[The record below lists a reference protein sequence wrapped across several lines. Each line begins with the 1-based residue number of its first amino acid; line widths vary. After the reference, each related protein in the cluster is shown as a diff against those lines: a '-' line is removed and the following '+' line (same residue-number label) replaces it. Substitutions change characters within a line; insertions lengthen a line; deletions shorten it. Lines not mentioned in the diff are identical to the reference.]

1 MNKEIGP
8 IEDLIK
14 KLNRLPGIGSKT
26 AQRLAYHIIGLD
38 ESEVLN
44 LTDSII
50 AAKRNTVQCSIC
62 MNYAE
67 SDPCDI
73 CSNKSRDDSIV
84 CVVESP
90 KDVEAMERSHS
101 FHGKYH
107 VLHGVISPLK
117 GKSPDDVK
125 VKELIGRVKKENIKE
140 IIVATNPTVDG
151 DATATYIKNILSDY
165 NITVSRIG
173 YGLPVGGDLEY
184 YDEITIQ
191 TAMENRRRL
200 DYFWDLVPNFFF

>member
-38 ESEVLN
+38 ESEVIN

-62 MNYAE
+62 MNYAD

-200 DYFWDLVPNFFF
+200 D

>member
-50 AAKRNTVQCSIC
+50 AAKRNTVECSIC
-62 MNYAE
+62 MNYAD

-125 VKELIGRVKKENIKE
+125 VKELIDRVKKENIKE

-165 NITVSRIG
+165 DITVSRIG

-200 DYFWDLVPNFFF
+200 D

>member
-26 AQRLAYHIIGLD
+26 AQRLAYYIIGLD
-38 ESEVLN
+38 ENEVKNLSEA
-44 LTDSII
+44 II
-50 AAKRNTVQCSIC
+50 SAKKNTVECSIC
-62 MNYAE
+62 MNYAD
-67 SDPCDI
+67 SDPCEI
-73 CSNKSRDDSIV
+73 CSDKTRDDSII
-84 CVVESP
+84 CVVEGP
-90 KDVEAMERSHS
+90 KDVEAMERSLS
-101 FHGKYH
+101 FRGKYH

-117 GKSPDDVK
+117 GKTPEDVK
-125 VKELIGRVKKENIKE
+125 VKELINRVEKGNIKE

-151 DATATYIKNILSDY
+151 DATATYIKNALKDFDI
-165 NITVSRIG
+165 IISRIG
-173 YGLPVGGDLEY
+173 YGLPVGGDLEF

-200 DYFWDLVPNFFF
+200 D

>member
-38 ESEVLN
+38 ESEVIN

-62 MNYAE
+62 MNYAD

-125 VKELIGRVKKENIKE
+125 VKELIDRVKKENITE

-165 NITVSRIG
+165 DITVSRIG

-200 DYFWDLVPNFFF
+200 D

>member
-1 MNKEIGP
+1 MNKEVGP

-26 AQRLAYHIIGLD
+26 AQRLAYYIIGLD
-38 ESEVLN
+38 ENEVENLSEAIL
-44 LTDSII
+44 S
-50 AAKRNTVQCSIC
+50 AKRNTVECSIC
-62 MNYAE
+62 MNYAD
-67 SDPCDI
+67 SDPCEI
-73 CSNKSRDDSIV
+73 CSDKARDDSVI

-90 KDVEAMERSHS
+90 KDVEAMERSLS
-101 FHGKYH
+101 FRGKYH

-117 GKSPDDVK
+117 GKTPEDVK
-125 VKELIGRVKKENIKE
+125 IKELIGRVKKGNIKE

-151 DATATYIKNILSDY
+151 DATATYIKNVLKDFD
-165 NITVSRIG
+165 ITISRIG
-173 YGLPVGGDLEY
+173 YGLPVGGDLEF

-200 DYFWDLVPNFFF
+200 D

>member
-62 MNYAE
+62 MNYAD

-125 VKELIGRVKKENIKE
+125 VKELIDRVKKENIKE

-200 DYFWDLVPNFFF
+200 D

>member
-1 MNKEIGP
+1 MNKEVGP

-26 AQRLAYHIIGLD
+26 AQRLAYYIIGLD
-38 ESEVLN
+38 ENEVEN
-44 LTDSII
+44 LSDAILS
-50 AAKRNTVQCSIC
+50 AKRNTVKCSIC
-62 MNYAE
+62 MNYAD
-67 SDPCDI
+67 SDPCEI
-73 CSNKSRDDSIV
+73 CSDKARDDSVI

-90 KDVEAMERSHS
+90 KDVEAMERSLS
-101 FHGKYH
+101 FRGKYH

-117 GKSPDDVK
+117 GKTPEDVK
-125 VKELIGRVKKENIKE
+125 VKELIDRVKRGNIKE

-151 DATATYIKNILSDY
+151 DATATYIKNVLKDFD
-165 NITVSRIG
+165 ITISRIG
-173 YGLPVGGDLEY
+173 YGLPVGGDLEF

-200 DYFWDLVPNFFF
+200 D

>member
-38 ESEVLN
+38 ESEVIN
-44 LTDSII
+44 LTDSIL
-50 AAKRNTVQCSIC
+50 AAKKNTVECSIC
-62 MNYAE
+62 MNYAD
-67 SDPCDI
+67 SDPCEI

-125 VKELIGRVKKENIKE
+125 VKELIDRVKKGNIKE

-200 DYFWDLVPNFFF
+200 D

>member
-38 ESEVLN
+38 ESEVIN
-44 LTDSII
+44 LTDSIL
-50 AAKRNTVQCSIC
+50 AAKRNTVECSIC
-62 MNYAE
+62 MNYAD
-67 SDPCDI
+67 SDPCEI
-73 CSNKSRDDSIV
+73 CSNKSRDDSVV

-125 VKELIGRVKKENIKE
+125 VKELIDRVKKGNIKE

-165 NITVSRIG
+165 DITVSRIG

-200 DYFWDLVPNFFF
+200 D

>member
-1 MNKEIGP
+1 MNKESGP

-38 ESEVLN
+38 EAEVIDLS
-44 LTDSII
+44 DSII
-50 AAKRNTVQCSIC
+50 SAKRNTVECSIC
-62 MNYAE
+62 MNYAD
-67 SDPCDI
+67 SDPCHI
-73 CSNKSRDDSIV
+73 CSNKARDDSVI

-117 GKSPDDVK
+117 GKTPEDVR
-125 VKELIGRVKKENIKE
+125 VKELIDRVKKGNINE
-140 IIVATNPTVDG
+140 VIVATNPTVDG
-151 DATATYIKNILSDY
+151 DATATYIRNILKDY
-165 NITVSRIG
+165 DIRVSRIG
-173 YGLPVGGDLEY
+173 YGLPVGGDLEF

-191 TAMENRRRL
+191 TAMENRRIL
-200 DYFWDLVPNFFF
+200 D

>member
-38 ESEVLN
+38 ESEVIS

-50 AAKRNTVQCSIC
+50 AAKRNTVECSIC
-62 MNYAE
+62 MNYAD
-67 SDPCDI
+67 SDPCEI

-125 VKELIGRVKKENIKE
+125 VKELIDRVKKGNIKE

-165 NITVSRIG
+165 DITVSRIG

-200 DYFWDLVPNFFF
+200 D